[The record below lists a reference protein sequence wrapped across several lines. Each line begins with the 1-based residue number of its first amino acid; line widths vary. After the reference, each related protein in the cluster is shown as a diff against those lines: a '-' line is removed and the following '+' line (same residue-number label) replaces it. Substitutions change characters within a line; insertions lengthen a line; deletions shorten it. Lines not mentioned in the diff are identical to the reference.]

1 MSLPL
6 ITTLRTFIIFG
17 QMNIRQKQQ
26 VPISAQ
32 YPAVVKIKPLL
43 AQAMIVLAF
52 GQLQWLMRVAS
63 AVESAQYITIP
74 IILMAKNITAF
85 HITISTLVIIF
96 PAMVTLGIHID
107 LNKSIETA
115 H

>member
-1 MSLPL
+1 MMRQ
-6 ITTLRTFIIFG
+6 T
-17 QMNIRQKQQ
+17 NICQRQQ

-32 YPAVVKIKPLL
+32 HPAVVKIKPLL

-63 AVESAQYITIP
+63 AVKTAQYITIP
-74 IILMAKNITAF
+74 IILMAKSLTAF

-107 LNKSIETA
+107 LNKSIETT

>member
-1 MSLPL
+1 M
-6 ITTLRTFIIFG
+6 
-17 QMNIRQKQQ
+17 MRQTNVCQRQQ

-32 YPAVVKIKPLL
+32 YPAEVEIKPLL

-63 AVESAQYITIP
+63 AVKTAQYITIP
-74 IILMAKNITAF
+74 IILMAKSLTAF
-85 HITISTLVIIF
+85 HITISTLVVRIN
-96 PAMVTLGIHID
+96 PAKGTPGIHID
-107 LNKSIETA
+107 LNKSIETT